1 MPDFLPAS
9 RDTSIRFS
17 VSGSSILVS
26 VDTQWVERD
35 SACLDDCM
43 ASFRRARRSPPQNLV
58 NLLAHFVLVDISI
71 SSPVGILKSM
81 MGRRMNAF
89 QPPNEIADDE
99 EDKAAF

>member
-1 MPDFLPAS
+1 VLALMIVWHHLGEHED
-9 RDTSIRFS
+9 R
-17 VSGSSILVS
+17 
-26 VDTQWVERD
+26 
-35 SACLDDCM
+35 
-43 ASFRRARRSPPQNLV
+43 PQNLV